1 MDQSKNKKLARV
13 IKHLGFNCTD
23 LNSASPTIKLHP
35 HTIKIRGVDAT
46 NSEKEYLRLGQDTLY
61 VVGARSEI
69 EKTLIS
75 FHKALINDMKLDV
88 ILDLETL
95 TIKSRVL

>member
-1 MDQSKNKKLARV
+1 M

-23 LNSASPTIKLHP
+23 LNSVSPTIKLYP
-35 HTIKIRGVDAT
+35 HTIKIKGVDAT

-61 VVGARSEI
+61 VVGAVSEI
-69 EKTLIS
+69 EKTLNF
-75 FHKALINDMKLDV
+75 FHRALKNDMGLDV

-95 TIKSRVL
+95 TIKSRL